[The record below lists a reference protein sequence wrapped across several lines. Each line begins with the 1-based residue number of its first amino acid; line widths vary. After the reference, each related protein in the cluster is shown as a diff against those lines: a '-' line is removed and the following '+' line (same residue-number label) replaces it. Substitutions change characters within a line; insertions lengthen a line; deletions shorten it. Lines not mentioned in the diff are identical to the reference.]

1 MDMEN
6 LEDIEMLKEAKDI
19 KKDIFILMWEM
30 NGVLRA
36 NPKISYH
43 LRDDVK
49 KMLKQ
54 LNEDYVFI
62 EKLIN
67 KLKHEIDTV

>member
-1 MDMEN
+1 MDN
-6 LEDIEMLKEAKDI
+6 LEDIKMLKEAEDI

-30 NGVLRA
+30 NGTLRA
-36 NPKISYH
+36 NPKISYR

-49 KMLKQ
+49 AMLKQ
-54 LNEDYVFI
+54 LNDDYVFI

-67 KLKHEIDTV
+67 KLKREIGKS